1 MPEWGLG
8 GGEVVVPVLN
18 TVLRRRILLIYLTVC
33 LCFYALAILS
43 SLGRS
48 DAWGE
53 WIATSLV
60 GIGLVAALPRPAT
73 GWRYRVACACACAAP
88 PIALISHTELAAQ
101 VWALIPLIL
110 IAVFVR
116 SWHRTRTARVVTAA
130 LALGADV
137 GLLIAPAPVP
147 PLWLLMFPV
156 CIMGIAEVIGLLH
169 SALLDVGHRDP
180 LTTVWN
186 RAGLNRAL
194 DDLLPRAR
202 RRKEALAV
210 IVLDID
216 DFKSV
221 NDRDGH
227 AAGDT
232 VLTELAARWTAQVPD
247 GALVTRLGGDE
258 FVIVLTGYDESRAR
272 RLADTLSGDG
282 PIRVSNGVAVGAA
295 YDTAAFTGLLAAAD
309 RDLYLAKGNKPR
321 PPADEAPAL

>member
-33 LCFYALAILS
+33 LLFYALATLA
-43 SLGRS
+43 SLDRA

-53 WIATSLV
+53 RIATSLV
-60 GIGLVAALPRPAT
+60 TIGLLAALPRPT
-73 GWRYRVACACACAAP
+73 VGWRYRVALFCGCTAP

-116 SWHRTRTARVVTAA
+116 SWHRTRTARVIAAA
-130 LALGADV
+130 LGIGADV
-137 GLLIAPAPVP
+137 GLVIAPAAAP

-169 SALLDVGHRDP
+169 AALLDVAHRDP
-180 LTTVWN
+180 LTAVWN
-186 RAGLNRAL
+186 RAGLYRELA
-194 DDLLPRAR
+194 DLLPRAR
-202 RRKEALAV
+202 RRKDPLAV

-232 VLTELAARWTAQVPD
+232 VLTELTERWTTQVPD

-272 RLADTLSGDG
+272 ALAEALSGDG
-282 PIRVSNGVAVGAA
+282 PIHVSNGVAVGAA
-295 YDTAAFTGLLAAAD
+295 YDPAAFAGLLAAAD